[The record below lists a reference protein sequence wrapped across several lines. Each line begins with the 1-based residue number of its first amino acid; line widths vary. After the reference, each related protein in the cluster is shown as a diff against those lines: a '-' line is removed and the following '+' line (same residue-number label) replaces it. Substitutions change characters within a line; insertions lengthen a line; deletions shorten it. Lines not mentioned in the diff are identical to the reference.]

1 MMKST
6 KIFEKI
12 DFRLWMIA
20 VLCYVYAVLSEYHP
34 NKCFGLKIMLPMH
47 QVIWTFN
54 IFHKNGPKFEKKV
67 CWIFCHQGDSIYVG
81 LKTAKNGILRP
92 TYFLAPWW

>member
-20 VLCYVYAVLSEYHP
+20 VLCYVYAVLSKNHP

-54 IFHKNGPKFEKKV
+54 IFHKNGPKFEKK
-67 CWIFCHQGDSIYVG
+67 FVG
-81 LKTAKNGILRP
+81 YFVTRGIAF
-92 TYFLAPWW
+92 T